1 MTNKDLNLALDQ
13 NLIQPTETQQ
23 TSTQEPSTHPH
34 HEAANLDTT
43 INPSADSSNNYQRQ
57 HNRYNKT
64 PSSLLATWFAKL
76 HALPW
81 LASGLIVIN
90 LLFLLLAGLWLSNH
104 NSQSATITSSKTMP
118 LNSSDVKTIESINQN
133 LAALQTKVEQI
144 ELTLHEQQRL
154 IATSSKDLSN
164 DIEQLNQK
172 VDAIKLLTTEKSKPA
187 PKKEVS
193 KPISKKP
200 ATHWYVNIG
209 TFSSKDAAQ
218 RLQKQLLT
226 LGHSVQIN
234 TTSFDNKP
242 AYRVQLPG
250 FKDREAA
257 ESTAR
262 QIMEKTNLNGL
273 WAWKDE

>member
-13 NLIQPTETQQ
+13 NLIQPSETQQ
-23 TSTQEPSTHPH
+23 NSTQEPSSTPH
-34 HEAANLDTT
+34 YEAANLDTT
-43 INPSADSSNNYQRQ
+43 MSPGADSSNNYQRQ

-64 PSSLLATWFAKL
+64 PSSFVATWLAKL
-76 HALPW
+76 HTFPW

-104 NSQSATITSSKTMP
+104 NSQSAEIISPKPMP
-118 LNSSDVKTIESINQN
+118 FNSSDVKTIEDINEN
-133 LAALQTKVEQI
+133 LMTLQTKVEQI
-144 ELTLHEQQRL
+144 KLTLHEQQRL

-172 VDAIKLLTTEKSKPA
+172 LDTIKLLTKEKSKPA

-193 KPISKKP
+193 KPIAEKP

-209 TFSSKDAAQ
+209 TFSSKDAAR

-257 ESTAR
+257 ESAAR